1 MATLPCNSAL
11 VSRLLPA
18 LDHSPAGIC
27 LLDLN
32 GRCHYSNRALRRL
45 LHQPDGELPQDLFMQ
60 APLGALLKK
69 HLAELAKGELHAFSL
84 SQFRGRHQQHAFS
97 LQLNASVLHDEE
109 GLPGGCLILATDEQQ
124 YHQRELELRQLSSAV
139 ENSGSAVVITDISGR
154 IEYVNS
160 RFCDITGY
168 TLQEVIG
175 QTPSLLR
182 SGETDPAT
190 YRDLWRTIQSNRKW
204 RGTLRNRRKDGSL
217 YWSLQSIAPIS
228 NEKGCITH
236 LVSVGD
242 DITQLKEYQSQL
254 EQLAYFDP
262 LTELGNRRAFRQHLD
277 TLLEKPSDQYRAL
290 LLLDLDHFKKVNDT
304 MGHEAGD
311 QMLKTVANR
320 LRFCIPEQ
328 DRVFRLGGDEF
339 SILMEELD
347 SLDTLR
353 ERVSEMIALLSQPME
368 VGTHE
373 LQTSASVG
381 ITLIGIDACDNSGLL
396 RNADLAMYRAKR
408 AGRNTYAFFNHSMNT
423 EARRTLTLEHDLRHA
438 LEQGELH
445 LHYQPQVDL
454 SSGQII
460 GMEALLRWQH
470 PIDGNI
476 PPDEFIPIAEET
488 GMILPIGRWILEQA
502 CQTAAN
508 MRRLYTRPFRMA
520 VNLSARQFEDPD
532 LILQIEQTL
541 ADTGL
546 PGNYLE
552 LEITESLLVN
562 NFSHI
567 NDILRQLRRRGI
579 TIAVDDFGTGYSSL
593 NYLKKLEVNQLKIDR
608 SFVQD
613 IPGDRDDVA
622 ITSTI
627 ILMAR
632 QLGLQVIAEGI
643 ETEQQKQFL
652 LQQGCR
658 TGQGFYFSRPSPS
671 ASCSSAGHP
680 ISESSQTY

>member
-1 MATLPCNSAL
+1 MANTPPCNSAL
-11 VSRLLPA
+11 ISQLLPA

-27 LLDLN
+27 LLDLQGN
-32 GRCHYSNRALRRL
+32 CHYSNLALRRL
-45 LHQPDGELPQDLFMQ
+45 LHQSDSALPPDLFLN
-60 APLGALLKK
+60 APLGSLLTK
-69 HLAELAKGELHAFSL
+69 HLLQLAQGQQQAFSL
-84 SQFRGRHQQHAFS
+84 SQFRGQHRQQPFS
-97 LQLNASVLHDEE
+97 LQLNASVLHDEQ
-109 GLPGGCLILATDEQQ
+109 GRVCGCLVLVIDEQQ

-139 ENSGSAVVITDISGR
+139 ENSGSAVVITDIAGR

-168 TLQEVIG
+168 SLQEVIG
-175 QTPSLLR
+175 QTPALLR
-182 SGETDPAT
+182 SGETDPLT
-190 YRDLWRTIQSNRKW
+190 YRDLWRTIRANRKW

-277 TLLEKPSDQYRAL
+277 SLLEKSSDQYRAL

-339 SILMEELD
+339 SILMEQLD

-373 LQTSASVG
+373 LQTSASIG

-445 LHYQPQVDL
+445 LHYQPQVEL

-470 PIDGNI
+470 PIDGNV

-488 GMILPIGRWILEQA
+488 GMILPIGRWVLEQA
-502 CQTAAN
+502 CTTAARI
-508 MRRLYTRPFRMA
+508 RRLYGRPFRMA

-532 LILQIEQTL
+532 LILQIDQIL

-546 PGNYLE
+546 PGEYLE

-562 NFSHI
+562 NFVHI

-632 QLGLQVIAEGI
+632 QLGLDVIAEGI
-643 ETEQQKQFL
+643 ETAQQQHFL

-658 TGQGFYFSRPSPS
+658 TGQGFYFSRPVPF
-671 ASCSSAGHP
+671 
-680 ISESSQTY
+680 SQLQQHWT

>member
-1 MATLPCNSAL
+1 ML
-11 VSRLLPA
+11 
-18 LDHSPAGIC
+18 
-27 LLDLN
+27 
-32 GRCHYSNRALRRL
+32 Y
-45 LHQPDGELPQDLFMQ
+45 
-60 APLGALLKK
+60 
-69 HLAELAKGELHAFSL
+69 
-84 SQFRGRHQQHAFS
+84 
-97 LQLNASVLHDEE
+97 DEQRKVC
-109 GLPGGCLILATDEQQ
+109 GCLVLAIDEQQ

-168 TLQEVIG
+168 SLQEVLG
-175 QTPSLLR
+175 QTPALLR
-182 SGETDPAT
+182 SGETDPTT
-190 YRDLWRTIQSNRKW
+190 YRDLWRTIRANRKW

-217 YWSLQSIAPIS
+217 YWSMQSIAPIS
-228 NEKGCITH
+228 NEKGSITH

-277 TLLEKPSDQYRAL
+277 QLLEQPSEQYRAL
-290 LLLDLDHFKKVNDT
+290 LLIDLDHFKKVNDT

-311 QMLKTVANR
+311 LMLKTVANR

-339 SILMEELD
+339 SILIDNLD

-353 ERVSEMIALLSQPME
+353 ERVSEMIALLSQPMDI
-368 VGTHE
+368 GTHE
-373 LQTSASVG
+373 LQTSASIG

-408 AGRNTYAFFNHSMNT
+408 AGRNTFAFFNHSMNT

-488 GMILPIGRWILEQA
+488 GMILPIGRWVLEQA
-502 CQTAAN
+502 CQTAARI
-508 MRRLYTRPFRMA
+508 RRLYTRPFRMA
-520 VNLSARQFEDPD
+520 VNLSARQFEDSE
-532 LILQIEQTL
+532 LILQVDQIL

-562 NFSHI
+562 NFGHI

-632 QLGLQVIAEGI
+632 QLGLDVIAEGI
-643 ETEQQKQFL
+643 ETEQQQQFL

-658 TGQGFYFSRPSPS
+658 TGQGFYFSRPVPF
-671 ASCSSAGHP
+671 
-680 ISESSQTY
+680 SQLQQRWSHGT

>member
-1 MATLPCNSAL
+1 MANTLPCNSAL
-11 VSRLLPA
+11 VAQLLPA
-18 LDHSPAGIC
+18 LEHSPAGIC
-27 LLDLN
+27 LLDLD
-32 GRCHYSNRALRRL
+32 GRCHYSNRTLRRL
-45 LHQPDGELPQDLFMQ
+45 LHHTEGELPQDLFLQ
-60 APLGALLKK
+60 APLGSLLKK
-69 HLAELAKGELHAFSL
+69 NLAHLASGRQHAFSL
-84 SQFRGRHQQHAFS
+84 SLFRGRHQHHSFS
-97 LQLNASVLHDEE
+97 LQLNASVLYDEQRKVC
-109 GLPGGCLILATDEQQ
+109 GCLVLAIDEQQ

-168 TLQEVIG
+168 SLQEVLG
-175 QTPSLLR
+175 QTPALLR
-182 SGETDPAT
+182 SGETDPTT
-190 YRDLWRTIQSNRKW
+190 YRDLWRTIRANRKW

-217 YWSLQSIAPIS
+217 YWSMQSIAPIS
-228 NEKGCITH
+228 NEKGSITH

-277 TLLEKPSDQYRAL
+277 QLLEQPSEQYRAL
-290 LLLDLDHFKKVNDT
+290 LLIDLDHFKKVNDT

-311 QMLKTVANR
+311 LMLKTVANR

-339 SILMEELD
+339 SILIDNLD

-353 ERVSEMIALLSQPME
+353 ERVSEMIALLSQPMDI
-368 VGTHE
+368 GTHE
-373 LQTSASVG
+373 LQTSASIG

-408 AGRNTYAFFNHSMNT
+408 AGRNTFAFFNHSMNT

-488 GMILPIGRWILEQA
+488 GMIVPIGRWVLEQA
-502 CQTAAN
+502 CQTAARI
-508 MRRLYTRPFRMA
+508 RRLHTRPFRMA
-520 VNLSARQFEDPD
+520 VNLSARQFEDSE
-532 LILQIEQTL
+532 LILQVDQIL

-562 NFSHI
+562 NFGHI

-632 QLGLQVIAEGI
+632 QLGLDVIAEGI
-643 ETEQQKQFL
+643 ETEQQQQFL

-658 TGQGFYFSRPSPS
+658 TGQGFYFSRPVPF
-671 ASCSSAGHP
+671 
-680 ISESSQTY
+680 SQLQQRWSHGT

>member
-1 MATLPCNSAL
+1 MARILPCSSAL
-11 VSRLLPA
+11 VTQILPA
-18 LDHSPAGIC
+18 LDHSPAGAF
-27 LLDLN
+27 LLGLDGL
-32 GRCHYSNRALRRL
+32 CHYSNRAVRRL
-45 LHQPDGELPQDLFMQ
+45 VHHTDGELPQDLFLQ
-60 APLGALLKK
+60 APLGPLLKK
-69 HLAELAKGELHAFSL
+69 NLALLASGRQQAFSL
-84 SQFRGRHQQHAFS
+84 SQFRGQHLHRDFS
-97 LQLNASVLHDEE
+97 LQLNASVLHDEQ
-109 GLPGGCLILATDEQQ
+109 GNICGTLVLATDEQQ
-124 YHQRELELRQLSSAV
+124 YQQRELELRQFSSAV
-139 ENSGSAVVITDISGR
+139 ENSGSAVVITDIKGR

-175 QTPSLLR
+175 QTPALLR
-182 SGETDPAT
+182 SGETDKAT
-190 YRDLWRTIQSNRKW
+190 YQELWRTVHANRKW
-204 RGTLRNRRKDGSL
+204 RGTLRNQRRDGSR
-217 YWSLQSIAPIS
+217 YWSLQSIAPIT

-236 LVSVGD
+236 LVSVSD
-242 DITQLKEYQSQL
+242 DITQLKDYQEQL

-262 LTELGNRRAFRQHLD
+262 LTELGNRRAFHQRLDHL
-277 TLLEKPSDQYRAL
+277 LSLSPKHYRAL

-311 QMLKTVANR
+311 LMLKTVANR

-328 DRVFRLGGDEF
+328 ARVFRLGGDEF
-339 SILMEELD
+339 SILLDNVDSLD
-347 SLDTLR
+347 SLRTQ
-353 ERVSEMIALLSQPME
+353 VNEMITLLSQPMDI
-368 VGTHE
+368 GTHE

-381 ITLIGIDACDNSGLL
+381 ITLIGIDAHDNSGLL

-408 AGRNTYAFFNHSMNT
+408 AGRNTFAFFNHSMNT

-454 SSGQII
+454 SNGHLI

-488 GMILPIGRWILEQA
+488 GMILPIGRWVLEQA
-502 CQTAAN
+502 CQTATQI
-508 MRRLYTRPFRMA
+508 RRHYSRPFRMA
-520 VNLSARQFEDPD
+520 VNLSARQFEDPE
-532 LILQIEQTL
+532 LILQVEQIL
-541 ADTGL
+541 ATYGL
-546 PGNYLE
+546 PGAYLE

-562 NFSHI
+562 NFAHI
-567 NDILRQLRRRGI
+567 NDILRQLRKRGI

-632 QLGLQVIAEGI
+632 QLGLNVIAEGI
-643 ETEQQKQFL
+643 ETAQQRQFL

-658 TGQGFYFSRPSPS
+658 SGQGFYFSRPVPVNQLQQKW
-671 ASCSSAGHP
+671 AS
-680 ISESSQTY
+680 

>member
-1 MATLPCNSAL
+1 MANILPCNSAL
-11 VSRLLPA
+11 VSQLLPA
-18 LDHSPAGIC
+18 LEHSPAGIC
-27 LLDLN
+27 LLSLD
-32 GRCHYSNRALRRL
+32 GRCHYSNRTLRRL
-45 LHQPDGELPQDLFMQ
+45 LHQTEGELPQELFLQ

-69 HLAELAKGELHAFSL
+69 NLAHLASGQQHAFSL
-84 SQFRGRHQQHAFS
+84 SQFRGQHQHHTFS
-97 LQLNASVLHDEE
+97 LQLNASVLYDEQDKVC
-109 GLPGGCLILATDEQQ
+109 GCLILAIDEQQ
-124 YHQRELELRQLSSAV
+124 YHQRELELRKLSSAV

-168 TLQEVIG
+168 SLQEVLG
-175 QTPSLLR
+175 QTPALLR
-182 SGETDPAT
+182 SGETDPNT
-190 YRDLWRTIQSNRKW
+190 YRDLWRTIGANRKW

-277 TLLEKPSDQYRAL
+277 QLLEQPSDQYRAL
-290 LLLDLDHFKKVNDT
+290 LLIDLDHFKKVNDT

-311 QMLKTVANR
+311 LMLKTVANR
-320 LRFCIPEQ
+320 LRFCIPGQ

-339 SILMEELD
+339 SILLDDLD

-353 ERVSEMIALLSQPME
+353 ERVSEMIALLSQPMDI
-368 VGTHE
+368 GTHE
-373 LQTSASVG
+373 LQTSASIG

-408 AGRNTYAFFNHSMNT
+408 AGRNTFAFFNHSMNT

-454 SSGQII
+454 GSGQII

-488 GMILPIGRWILEQA
+488 GMILPIGRWVLEQA
-502 CQTAAN
+502 CQTAARI
-508 MRRLYTRPFRMA
+508 RRIYTRPFRMA
-520 VNLSARQFEDPD
+520 VNLSARQFEDPE
-532 LILQIEQTL
+532 LILQIDQIL
-541 ADTGL
+541 ANAGL
-546 PGNYLE
+546 PGNHLE

-562 NFSHI
+562 NFGHI

-632 QLGLQVIAEGI
+632 QLGLDVIAEGI
-643 ETEQQKQFL
+643 ETEQQQQFL

-658 TGQGFYFSRPSPS
+658 TGQGFYFSRPVPF
-671 ASCSSAGHP
+671 
-680 ISESSQTY
+680 SQLQQRWSG

>member
-1 MATLPCNSAL
+1 
-11 VSRLLPA
+11 
-18 LDHSPAGIC
+18 
-27 LLDLN
+27 
-32 GRCHYSNRALRRL
+32 
-45 LHQPDGELPQDLFMQ
+45 
-60 APLGALLKK
+60 
-69 HLAELAKGELHAFSL
+69 
-84 SQFRGRHQQHAFS
+84 
-97 LQLNASVLHDEE
+97 
-109 GLPGGCLILATDEQQ
+109 
-124 YHQRELELRQLSSAV
+124 
-139 ENSGSAVVITDISGR
+139 
-154 IEYVNS
+154 
-160 RFCDITGY
+160 
-168 TLQEVIG
+168 
-175 QTPSLLR
+175 
-182 SGETDPAT
+182 
-190 YRDLWRTIQSNRKW
+190 
-204 RGTLRNRRKDGSL
+204 
-217 YWSLQSIAPIS
+217 
-228 NEKGCITH
+228 
-236 LVSVGD
+236 
-242 DITQLKEYQSQL
+242 
-254 EQLAYFDP
+254 
-262 LTELGNRRAFRQHLD
+262 
-277 TLLEKPSDQYRAL
+277 
-290 LLLDLDHFKKVNDT
+290 
-304 MGHEAGD
+304 
-311 QMLKTVANR
+311 
-320 LRFCIPEQ
+320 
-328 DRVFRLGGDEF
+328 VFRLGGDEF
-339 SILMEELD
+339 SILMEQLD

-373 LQTSASVG
+373 LQTSASIG

-445 LHYQPQVDL
+445 LHYQPQVEL

-470 PIDGNI
+470 PIDGNV

-488 GMILPIGRWILEQA
+488 GMILPIGRWVLEQA
-502 CQTAAN
+502 CTTAARI
-508 MRRLYTRPFRMA
+508 RRLYGRPFRMA

-532 LILQIEQTL
+532 LILQIDQIL

-546 PGNYLE
+546 PGEYLE

-562 NFSHI
+562 NFVHI

-632 QLGLQVIAEGI
+632 QLGLDVIAEGI
-643 ETEQQKQFL
+643 ETAQQQHFL

-658 TGQGFYFSRPSPS
+658 TGQGFYFSRPVPF
-671 ASCSSAGHP
+671 
-680 ISESSQTY
+680 SQLQQHWT